1 VRSTII
7 VVAALV
13 AIAACSKDSS
23 TSGANTAPNASATT
37 ASTTSSPQQNVQW
50 SPAPPMFPPGA
61 EIAVLQ
67 GDPSKAEPFTVLLR
81 FPNGYKIP
89 PHTHPTTENVTVLT
103 GTFLAGMGTQFVEST
118 MQAFGRDEFISVPAG
133 HAHYAMA
140 RNNQR
145 NRVRGT
151 GSSDRAD
158 GFGIADLARHFTV
171 AFCLP
176 RRDVAQRL
184 PDFPLECGVM
194 DVQRDVAGG
203 SSATARWDSHR

>member
-1 VRSTII
+1 MRSNII

-37 ASTTSSPQQNVQW
+37 ASTASSPQQNTQW

-67 GDPSKAEPFTVLLR
+67 GDPSKAEPFTVRLR

-89 PHTHPTTENVTVLT
+89 PHTHPTTENVTVLS

-118 MQAFGRDEFISVPAG
+118 MQAFGRDEFISVPAE

-140 RNNQR
+140 QGLT
-145 NRVRGT
+145 VIQLHGV
-151 GSSDRAD
+151 GP
-158 GFGIADLARHFTV
+158 V
-171 AFCLP
+171 AFTYINPADDP
-176 RRDVAQRL
+176 RR
-184 PDFPLECGVM
+184 
-194 DVQRDVAGG
+194 
-203 SSATARWDSHR
+203 